1 MKKYFI
7 IVLVVIIIV
16 LFFLILGHRFT
27 SFTADIDGTT
37 FNADRSIAVYTS
49 GRFQIMGT
57 RTAPDTASVLFVF
70 NATKVGTYILNGS
83 NFETGNV
90 AYYHFRGKPNGFI
103 TDSSNIGNVTITK
116 LDLEEKEVSGTFMFR
131 AIQFDTTGSKVINVA
146 IVTNGVFKD
155 VLIKI
160 E

>member
-7 IVLVVIIIV
+7 IGFVVIIMIV

-27 SFTADIDGTT
+27 SFTADIDGVT

-57 RTAPDTASVLFVF
+57 QTTVPDTVSVIIVF
-70 NATKVGTYILNGS
+70 NATKVGTYMLNDD
-83 NFETGNV
+83 NIETGNG
-90 AYYHFRGKPNGFI
+90 AYYHFRGKPKGFI
-103 TDSSNIGNVTITK
+103 TDSNNIGNVTLTK
-116 LDLEEKEVSGTFMFR
+116 LDLEEMKVSGTFIFR
-131 AIQFDTTGSKVINVA
+131 AIQFDTTGSKIIN
-146 IVTNGVFKD
+146 VTNGVFKD